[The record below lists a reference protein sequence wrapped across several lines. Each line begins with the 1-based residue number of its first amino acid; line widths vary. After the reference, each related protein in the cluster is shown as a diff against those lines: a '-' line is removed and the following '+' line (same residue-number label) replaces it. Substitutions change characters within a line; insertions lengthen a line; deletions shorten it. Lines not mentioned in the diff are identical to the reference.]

1 MQTYCVI
8 GTCGRLATLCAYV
21 TALAWGADPALTI
34 YNQNFA
40 VIRETLPLDL
50 KAGNNTL
57 RFSGATAHVEPD
69 SVILRDPAG
78 RRVVQVV
85 EQNYRND
92 AVSQERLLNLYEGK
106 TIEFAIRNQ
115 DGSTSI
121 VSGRIVRSGYA
132 PPYDAMNR
140 NQAYYQ
146 ANQMA
151 MGDRAG
157 GTGQPIIEVAGK
169 LQFSLPGQPIFP
181 ALADDTILK
190 PAFDWILYSA
200 QPARFDAELSYVSG
214 GMSWS
219 SDYNIVA
226 PETGDTLEL
235 VGWVT
240 LDNQS
245 GKQFDH
251 AHIKLM
257 AGDVN
262 KVQPPLQGRFMSSM
276 GASINGPGVPPQ
288 VEEKTFEDYHLYT
301 LPLPTTIH
309 DRETKQVE
317 FLHASG
323 IQSKRL
329 YVYDGARFD
338 RNYGGYQ
345 DARQIQQY
353 GTQSNPHVWVLR
365 EFANS
370 DANHLGIPL
379 PKGRV
384 RFYRRDQDGQM
395 EFTGEN
401 EIDHTAKDETVRVYT
416 GNAFD
421 ITGERRQTK
430 FQIQMQPGGWLDEAI
445 EIKLRNHKKE
455 AATVRVVEHLYRWAT
470 WAITQESAT
479 HRQADSKT
487 IEYEVTLRPDEEKT
501 LAYTAHYTW

>member
-1 MQTYCVI
+1 
-8 GTCGRLATLCAYV
+8 LAALCAGF

-50 KAGNNTL
+50 QAGNNTV

-78 RRVVQVV
+78 RRAVQVV

-92 AVSQERLLNLYEGK
+92 PVSQERLLNLYEGK
-106 TIEFAIRNQ
+106 TIEFSVRNQ
-115 DGSTSI
+115 DGSTRI
-121 VSGRIVRSGYA
+121 VSGKIVRSGYV
-132 PPYDAMNR
+132 PHYEAMNR
-140 NQAYYQ
+140 YGAQYQ
-146 ANQMA
+146 VNQMA
-151 MGDRAG
+151 MASPAG
-157 GTGQPIIEVAGK
+157 VGQPIIEVGGK

-190 PAFDWILYSA
+190 PAFDWILFSA
-200 QPARFDAELSYVSG
+200 QAARFDAELSYVSG

-262 KVQPPLQGRFMSSM
+262 KVQPQNQVTFR
-276 GASINGPGVPPQ
+276 ASAGLSGGGMMPPSQ

-345 DARQIQQY
+345 DVRQIQQY
-353 GTQSNPHVWVLR
+353 GTQTNPHVWVLR

-430 FQIQMQPGGWLDEAI
+430 FQSQMGPNGWLDEAF

-455 AATVRVVEHLYRWAT
+455 AATVRVVERLYRWT
-470 WAITQESAT
+470 NWAITQESAT
-479 HRQADSKT
+479 HRQVDSKT

-501 LAYTAHYTW
+501 LTYTAHYTW